1 MTVIGLIFIKLIL
14 TNEFCKQLYWISG
27 NCDKQFYNWCCVSDR
42 QRWMWSPCK
51 VFSLICKEYPY
62 CYRNIWTL
70 CPVTLYI
77 SYKIFKFF
85 LCICFLKKCCIT
97 ETLDRNKYNCVVV
110 FILYRRETTKL
121 TTTFTM
127 QKEVVVALKI
137 RVDQTSCSDVYW
149 TVLLHDQSCT
159 CIYIMYCK
167 NKLFWYTHTH
177 IYI

>member
-1 MTVIGLIFIKLIL
+1 MNVAL
-14 TNEFCKQLYWISG
+14 
-27 NCDKQFYNWCCVSDR
+27 
-42 QRWMWSPCK
+42 CK

-70 CPVTLYI
+70 CPVTLQS
-77 SYKIFKFF
+77 SYKILKFF
-85 LCICFLKKCCIT
+85 FCICFLKKCCIT
-97 ETLDRNKYNCVVV
+97 EALDRNTCKYNCAVV

-127 QKEVVVALKI
+127 QKEVVLALKI
-137 RVDQTSCSDVYW
+137 RVDQTSCNDVYW

-167 NKLFWYTHTH
+167 NKLFWY
-177 IYI
+177 IYIYIYIYIYMHTQCMLWLETRE